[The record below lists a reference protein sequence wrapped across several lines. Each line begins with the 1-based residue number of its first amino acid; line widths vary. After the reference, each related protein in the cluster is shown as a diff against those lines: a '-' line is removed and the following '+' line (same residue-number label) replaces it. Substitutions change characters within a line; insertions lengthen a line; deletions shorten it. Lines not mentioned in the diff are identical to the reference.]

1 MREVFSRGWKL
12 LPVSR
17 RGLER
22 FVRWLQ
28 LPSPDINILQSTQRT
43 TEPEPEMFLPTPGS
57 GPCCAM
63 RDAEMCNG
71 LNIVQSTQ
79 PRAHT
84 QRQETRDSLGT
95 RWDLAEEN
103 GNRLYHQSRVCQSDN
118 INWPPPAPAVTDSQP
133 RSVKINCRW
142 SKHDCAV
149 RDVML
154 VMAGDLT
161 LLPPDKNPAEGPAH

>member
-43 TEPEPEMFLPTPGS
+43 TEPEPEMFLPSPGS
-57 GPCCAM
+57 GPGM

-79 PRAHT
+79 PQA
-84 QRQETRDSLGT
+84 
-95 RWDLAEEN
+95 
-103 GNRLYHQSRVCQSDN
+103 QS
-118 INWPPPAPAVTDSQP
+118 PAPGDQ
-133 RSVKINCRW
+133 RL
-142 SKHDCAV
+142 V
-149 RDVML
+149 RG
-154 VMAGDLT
+154 GD
-161 LLPPDKNPAEGPAH
+161 GI

>member
-28 LPSPDINILQSTQRT
+28 APSPDINILQSTQRT

-57 GPCCAM
+57 GPGM

-79 PRAHT
+79 PGAHT
-84 QRQETRDSLGT
+84 QRQETR
-95 RWDLAEEN
+95 AEP
-103 GNRLYHQSRVCQSDN
+103 L
-118 INWPPPAPAVTDSQP
+118 
-133 RSVKINCRW
+133 
-142 SKHDCAV
+142 V
-149 RDVML
+149 RDPEMGFSREWKQTSITIRVACANL
-154 VMAGDLT
+154 IT
-161 LLPPDKNPAEGPAH
+161 STGPRAPSPTASLAPSELIVTGPNMIAL